1 MADSAHPL
9 PDRPEQSDEEI
20 VRDVKAALR
29 KMVIALARKAAYEDH
44 LAAMEQRA
52 ES

>member
-1 MADSAHPL
+1 MANSAIL
-9 PDRPEQSDEEI
+9 IPEPPEPYDAEV

-29 KMVIALARKAAYEDH
+29 KMVIALAQKAAYEDH
-44 LAAMEQRA
+44 IAAMARRT